1 MTVTGKRSLYIY
13 LYLRAFKLFHV
24 IFLIFLSR
32 TREWLAGH
40 TVKVNTLHNI
50 KNACMLLLAMLFLCP
65 GLLQTN
71 TNWSCLTYLI
81 YKWNRPLL
89 WLQLSSPVKA
99 HIWQRRN
106 DTEVGKGTLQLPCC
120 FILVMKSYIDEYL
133 LNVFKFHLIA
143 VRSIIRIKLHRMFT
157 ESQCGWG
164 WKDLEVHLAQPL
176 LKQSYQRRIL
186 TLMCRQLLKIPK
198 ETLQHR
204 NAFWCSETA
213 SCAPVCVH
221 CLCSWQ
227 WTPEKSLFPFYVHL
241 PFRCL

>member
-1 MTVTGKRSLYIY
+1 MPMTVTGKRSLYVY
-13 LYLRAFKLFHV
+13 LDLWAFKLFHV

-99 HIWQRRN
+99 HIWQRRRDSSTPMLFHSGN
-106 DTEVGKGTLQLPCC
+106 EVLYWWISVKCFQVSFNCC
-120 FILVMKSYIDEYL
+120 KVYNKD
-133 LNVFKFHLIA
+133 KIA
-143 VRSIIRIKLHRMFT
+143 
-157 ESQCGWG
+157 
-164 WKDLEVHLAQPL
+164 
-176 LKQSYQRRIL
+176 
-186 TLMCRQLLKIPK
+186 
-198 ETLQHR
+198 
-204 NAFWCSETA
+204 
-213 SCAPVCVH
+213 
-221 CLCSWQ
+221 
-227 WTPEKSLFPFYVHL
+227 
-241 PFRCL
+241 